1 MARDTT
7 YQKSTD
13 ETVTP
18 SFGIRKPQQMDL
30 VRQALDKIKEP
41 MRICLLLRHQGLSY
55 RKSPR
60 PCRSKKIK

>member
-41 MRICLLLRHQGLSY
+41 MRMQLVTEAPGIVLPEIAQTLSL
-55 RKSPR
+55 KEN
-60 PCRSKKIK
+60 